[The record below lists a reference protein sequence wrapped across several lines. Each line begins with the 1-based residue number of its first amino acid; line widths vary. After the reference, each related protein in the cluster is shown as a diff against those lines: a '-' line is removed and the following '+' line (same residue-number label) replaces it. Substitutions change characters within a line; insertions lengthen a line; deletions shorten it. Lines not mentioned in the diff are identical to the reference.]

1 MRATA
6 NDVARLAEVSV
17 STVSRAL
24 SASDKVSPETRRRV
38 QDAAE
43 RLGYRP
49 NRAARDLATGRTDNL
64 GLVIPDLEN
73 PYFSSITKAVHSRAH
88 TLGYQLLVVDSDED
102 PRQETELVRRLAR
115 DVDGIIICSPRESD
129 EEILRHARTARVVLV
144 NREVDGLAAVSVDN
158 ADGVRQALRHLAAL
172 GHADVAYA
180 GGPRTSWS
188 DRGRRAAVETVGA
201 ELGVRTHDLGAFMP
215 YFSGGV
221 AAADLLLASPASAV
235 VVFND
240 LMALGLLDRVK
251 SRGVDVPADLS
262 IVSFDDI
269 MFASAVTPHL
279 TSVAFPSRLMARQA
293 IDLLL
298 DLPDDGTSVRPQR
311 HLLPM
316 ELKVRASSGPAP
328 ALSPVR

>member
-6 NDVARLAEVSV
+6 HDVGRLAGVSV

-24 SASDKVSPETRRRV
+24 TAPDKVSPDTRRRV
-38 QDAAE
+38 LESAE
-43 RLGYRP
+43 QLGYRP
-49 NRAARDLATGRTDNL
+49 SRAARDLATGRTENI

-73 PYFSSITKAVHSRAH
+73 PYFSSITKAVHARAH
-88 TLGYQLLVVDSDED
+88 ALGFHLFVTDTDED
-102 PRQETELVRRLAR
+102 PRQEPDVIRRLAR
-115 DVDGIIICSPRESD
+115 DVDGIILCSPRTD
-129 EEILRHARTARVVLV
+129 TDQLLAHARETRIVLV
-144 NREVDGLAAVSVDN
+144 NRETEGLDTVVPDN

-172 GHADVAYA
+172 GHREVAYA
-180 GGPRTSWS
+180 GGPGRSWA
-188 DRGRRAAVETVGA
+188 DAQRRVAVATVGA
-201 ELGVRTHDLGAFMP
+201 ELGLSTHDLGTFMP

-221 AAADLLLASPASAV
+221 AAADLLLASPATAV

-251 SRGVDVPADLS
+251 GRGVEVPRDLS

-279 TSVAFPSRLMARQA
+279 SSVAFPNRLMARQA
-293 IDLLL
+293 IELLL
-298 DLPDDGTSVRPQR
+298 ADDGSAPAR

-328 ALSPVR
+328 TQ